1 MIVIAVTQH
10 GPNKV
15 ENEDR
20 IIVGKTILSSG
31 ILQAE
36 LTSGILAV
44 ADGVG
49 GNNAGA
55 VASHFV
61 ACALSKNGDVS
72 VEVISE
78 INRALLAEA
87 AADSEL
93 SGMATTLSAVCVGEK
108 VQLAHV
114 GNTRVYSLQN
124 GKYLKQLIVDD
135 TEVNYLVATG
145 QLSPEDADTY
155 DKRNVITAC
164 MGGGKETYFKL
175 KTSDITSNHSP
186 VLMLT
191 SDGVHEYITMDDI
204 EDTFDEMGLSVE
216 ACERIIEIARQNGSM
231 DDASIL
237 IGVM

>member
-1 MIVIAVTQH
+1 MKVIAVTQH
-10 GPNKV
+10 GPNKA

-31 ILQAE
+31 ILQTE
-36 LTSGILAV
+36 LKSGILAV

-61 ACALSKNGDVS
+61 ACSLSRLGDLS
-72 VEVISE
+72 AEA
-78 INRALLAEA
+78 INAINEALLDEA
-87 AADSEL
+87 KTDANL

-124 GKYLKQLIVDD
+124 GKYLKQLTIDD

-145 QLSPEDADTY
+145 QLAPEDADTY

-164 MGGGKETYFKL
+164 MGGGKESYFKL
-175 KTSDITSNHSP
+175 KTADITSNNSP

-191 SDGVHEYITMDDI
+191 SDGIHEYITMDDI
-204 EDTFDEMGLSVE
+204 EDTFDELGLSVE
-216 ACERIIEIARQNGSM
+216 ACDRIIEIARQNGSM